1 MSFFSN
7 NWETEAD
14 FSLPCGQLSSSVKQK
29 KKKINP
35 QRKSNVNQLKTEVQE
50 LWSTVSTDDSNLG
63 VRRKTSN

>member
-29 KKKINP
+29 KKKDQSSEKK
-35 QRKSNVNQLKTEVQE
+35 QR
-50 LWSTVSTDDSNLG
+50 
-63 VRRKTSN
+63 